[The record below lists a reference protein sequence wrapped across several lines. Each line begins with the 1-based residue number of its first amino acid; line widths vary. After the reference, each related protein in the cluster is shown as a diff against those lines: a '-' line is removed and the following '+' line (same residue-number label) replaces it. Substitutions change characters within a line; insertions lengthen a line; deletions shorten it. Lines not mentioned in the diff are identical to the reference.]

1 VRVFY
6 VEGAA
11 AGIGRVQG
19 GIEDALALLTV
30 MKEDTLLSALRRL
43 TMMAPSILRAYVLG
57 GELVIAVEE
66 YPLLQV
72 DIEEGRVKVWEDW
85 KNRLG
90 MAAKKIAEGL
100 TRRTMALLLD
110 RSEELAPNHREEL
123 RSLLTALSKADVDE
137 LAPLLRELRTLLDR
151 VEPAA
156 RRG

>member
-1 VRVFY
+1 
-6 VEGAA
+6 
-11 AGIGRVQG
+11 
-19 GIEDALALLTV
+19 
-30 MKEDTLLSALRRL
+30 
-43 TMMAPSILRAYVLG
+43 MAPSILRAYVLG